1 MADNELAQR
10 IAALQARRA
19 ARGMNDPLTL
29 LRALTARAVAN
40 GAPIF
45 VNMPAK
51 GE

>member
-1 MADNELAQR
+1 MNDTEKQAR

-19 ARGMNDPLTL
+19 ARGMNDPLNR